1 MLITF
6 VKKSVLLF
14 ALGFMTALLSAAPAY
29 AADDDT
35 DEDPYF
41 ILMGEVDKAIADGNY
56 EEAAARLVD
65 AMAVEPGNP
74 GNVML
79 LSNLGMVYSYMDKD
93 SLALVALDEASK
105 RAPRMVTVIN
115 NRARIYLKLKRDDE
129 ALREFSHALEIDS
142 VNLDARYY
150 RGFMSLYKG
159 NLTGAE
165 ADFDVLKRKVP
176 NSYITAVALSSL
188 YSMTGRDRQAVPYF
202 EKLIELD
209 PNPEYYAGLAGCYL
223 ALENLSEASAV
234 INEGLKRYS
243 RDPELYYYCAR
254 LNHDRFRL
262 DDARADAKK
271 AIEYGAS
278 PAKVNA
284 IFEKKRK

>member
-1 MLITF
+1 MG
-6 VKKSVLLF
+6 VLSW
-14 ALGFMTALLSAAPAY
+14 AMPAY

-41 ILMGEVDKAIADGNY
+41 ILMGEADKAIADGRY

-93 SLALVALDEASK
+93 SLALVALDEASR

-115 NRARIYLKLKRDDE
+115 NRARIYLKLNRDDE
-129 ALREFSHALEIDS
+129 AFDEFSHALEIDS

-159 NLTGAE
+159 NLPGAE

-202 EKLIELD
+202 EKLLELD

-223 ALENLSEASAV
+223 AMDNLSEASAV

-243 RDPELYYYCAR
+243 RDPELYYYRAR
-254 LNHDRFRL
+254 LNHERFRL

-284 IFEKKRK
+284 IFEKKR

>member
-6 VKKSVLLF
+6 VKK
-14 ALGFMTALLSAAPAY
+14 TALLISLSIVLVLTCCIEAF

-41 ILMGEVDKAIADGNY
+41 ILMGEADKAIADGRY
-56 EEAAARLVD
+56 EEAVARLVD
-65 AMAVEPGNP
+65 AMAVEPENP
-74 GNVML
+74 GNVLL
-79 LSNLGMVYSYMDKD
+79 LSNLGMVYSYMDRD
-93 SLALVALDEASK
+93 SLALLALDEASR

-115 NRARIYLKLKRDDE
+115 NRARVYLKLRRDDD
-129 ALREFSHALEIDS
+129 AFNDFSHALEIDS
-142 VNLDARYY
+142 VNLDARSY
-150 RGFMSLYKG
+150 RGFMSLYKAD
-159 NLTGAE
+159 LPRAE

-176 NSYITAVALSSL
+176 GSYITAVALSSL

-202 EKLIELD
+202 EKLLELD

-223 ALENLSEASAV
+223 ALDNLSEASAV

-243 RDPELYYYCAR
+243 RDPELYYYRAR
-254 LNHDRFRL
+254 LNHERFRL

-271 AIEYGAS
+271 AIEYGAA

-284 IFEKKRK
+284 IFDKKR

>member
-1 MLITF
+1 MPILMG
-6 VKKSVLLF
+6 VLSW
-14 ALGFMTALLSAAPAY
+14 AIPAY

-41 ILMGEVDKAIADGNY
+41 ILMGEADKAIADGRY

-93 SLALVALDEASK
+93 SLALVALDEASR

-115 NRARIYLKLKRDDE
+115 NRARIYLKLNRDDD
-129 ALREFSHALEIDS
+129 AFDEFSHALEIDS

-159 NLTGAE
+159 NLPGAE

-202 EKLIELD
+202 EKLLELD

-223 ALENLSEASAV
+223 AMDNLSEASAV

-243 RDPELYYYCAR
+243 RDPELYYYRAR
-254 LNHDRFRL
+254 LNHERFRL

-278 PAKVNA
+278 LAKVNA
-284 IFEKKRK
+284 IFEKKR

>member
-1 MLITF
+1 
-6 VKKSVLLF
+6 
-14 ALGFMTALLSAAPAY
+14 MTALSWSISAY

-41 ILMGEVDKAIADGNY
+41 ILMGEADKAIADGRY

-93 SLALVALDEASK
+93 SLALVALDEASR

-115 NRARIYLKLKRDDE
+115 NRARIYLKLNRDDD
-129 ALREFSHALEIDS
+129 AFNEFSHALEIDT

-159 NLTGAE
+159 NLPGAE

-202 EKLIELD
+202 EKLLELD

-223 ALENLSEASAV
+223 AMDNLSEASAV

-243 RDPELYYYCAR
+243 RDPELYYYRAR
-254 LNHDRFRL
+254 LNHERFRL

-284 IFEKKRK
+284 IFEKKR